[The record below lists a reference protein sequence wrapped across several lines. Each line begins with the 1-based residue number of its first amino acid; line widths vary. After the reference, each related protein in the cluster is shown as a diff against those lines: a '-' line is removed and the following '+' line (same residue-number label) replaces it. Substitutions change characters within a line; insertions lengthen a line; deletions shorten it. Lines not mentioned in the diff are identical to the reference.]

1 MSTELASDSGGYH
14 IVESEPPELLAR
26 NLRVAGYLWS
36 TTTVF
41 FFVGF
46 LFAFFYLRSLNNADL
61 WRPKGVDPPVGFGT
75 AILVVILA
83 SVALG
88 RLALRERRLADD
100 VMPANQARLL
110 GPRDQARLRAWR
122 LRGSIAL
129 GLGLATV
136 VLQCVEWATMGFG
149 PASGGYASVFVGWTG
164 LLALFALGAMFWLET
179 LLATSFRYRR
189 ATTVAAGEAAGDPYR
204 TGHDIEDPLALVL
217 PSLEAFSIFWAVV
230 AGVEVVSYVLLYLV
244 R

>member
-75 AILVVILA
+75 AILVAILA
-83 SVALG
+83 SVAVGWLG
-88 RLALRERRLADD
+88 LRERRLAGEL
-100 VMPANQARLL
+100 A
-110 GPRDQARLRAWR
+110 PRDQARLRAWR

-129 GLGLATV
+129 GLGFAAV

-179 LLATSFRYRR
+179 LLATSIRYRGG
-189 ATTVAAGEAAGDPYR
+189 TGVPPGEAAGDRYR

>member
-75 AILVVILA
+75 AILVLILA

-88 RLALRERRLADD
+88 RLALRERRLAGD

-129 GLGLATV
+129 GLGLAAV

-164 LLALFALGAMFWLET
+164 LLAL
-179 LLATSFRYRR
+179 LATSLRYRR

>member
-1 MSTELASDSGGYH
+1 MSAELASESTGYH
-14 IVESEPPELLAR
+14 VLEKEPPELLAR
-26 NLRVAGYLWS
+26 NLRVAGFLWS

-75 AILVVILA
+75 AILVAILA
-83 SVALG
+83 SVAVGWLG
-88 RLALRERRLADD
+88 LRERRLAGDL
-100 VMPANQARLL
+100 A
-110 GPRDQARLRAWR
+110 PRDQARLRAWR

-129 GLGLATV
+129 GLGLAAV

-179 LLATSFRYRR
+179 LLATSIRYRGG
-189 ATTVAAGEAAGDPYR
+189 TGVPAGEAAGDRYR